1 MTSEM
6 PVFSR
11 SRSLTT
17 TRPRV
22 LGVCWVVYG
31 VLRLAMTLWLI
42 SFTTTAT
49 LMFGAL
55 LTRVPDPF
63 TLMSAFHFSLSRRDD
78 VVRRVRRCRNSGW
91 SYPSRRPAFRA
102 RPCDCR
108 GATFALGVALRD
120 CVGHLYVGR
129 VAARNAS
136 TALRHLRD
144 RSAEIGVN
152 AVHLEK

>member
-11 SRSLTT
+11 ARSLTT

-42 SFTTTAT
+42 SLTTTAT
-49 LMFGAL
+49 LMFGAM

-63 TLMSAFHFSLSRRDD
+63 TLMSSFHFFYLGVTMWSAASGVVGILAGVTLLAGQRSARALAIVAALLSLSELPF
-78 VVRRVRRCRNSGW
+78 GI
-91 SYPSRRPAFRA
+91 
-102 RPCDCR
+102 
-108 GATFALGVALRD
+108 ALGTYTLVVLLRATPAPP
-120 CVGHLYVGR
+120 YV
-129 VAARNAS
+129 
-136 TALRHLRD
+136 T
-144 RSAEIGVN
+144 SATG
-152 AVHLEK
+152 A